1 MTKKYTIIAWH
12 YWIAQIVLLSTMLWI
27 YAGNSLST
35 VLMSLLVFIIAIV
48 DWMMMDL
55 MLKLSSELMIEE
67 QIQKRK
73 YVIENRIRYFKM
85 LQLRNQYIR
94 RLYHDLSNHLVTIDA
109 LQEQGRTTEREQY
122 INNIKAA
129 YKVHAHLC
137 ENESINLAASLYL
150 LKCANQNIM
159 PNISMNVSEPIT
171 VEYENSICS
180 LFGKLNYS
188 DYVRNVTINNRTVIL
203 DKPMN
208 IDVKGLEI
216 IYSNIS
222 RV

>member
-150 LKCANQNIM
+150 LKCANQNIT

-171 VEYENSICS
+171 VEYENSICT
-180 LFGKLNYS
+180 LFEKLVLNNY
-188 DYVRNVTINNRTVIL
+188 L
-203 DKPMN
+203 DDVLISNKEVFLKKEYYLN
-208 IDVKGLEI
+208 IDGLKIVIDKKE
-216 IYSNIS
+216 
-222 RV
+222 